1 MHTSNL
7 WHVQTRAVA
16 PTFQIKEPTQKQNTT
31 SKPDKNLLSLY
42 FSCVFF
48 FFKEVFGIIHNRS
61 QALREN
67 RLNASPLI
75 SFPIFFCSFDA
86 CQSSASRPERGLEGG
101 CRVLP
106 RGAMGPRCPRRLRL
120 GPGGAP
126 GSIAPLT
133 HPTSPAGKRS
143 PKAAPAPL
151 PNLVV
156 PLNVTL

>member
-42 FSCVFF
+42 FSCVLF

-75 SFPIFFCSFDA
+75 SFPIFLQFWCM
-86 CQSSASRPERGLEGG
+86 PEL
-101 CRVLP
+101 
-106 RGAMGPRCPRRLRL
+106 
-120 GPGGAP
+120 
-126 GSIAPLT
+126 SIAPRKGT
-133 HPTSPAGKRS
+133 GGGMPGPAERRYGAKVPPPPAFGAWGSPREHCS
-143 PKAAPAPL
+143 TDT
-151 PNLVV
+151 PNE
-156 PLNVTL
+156 PGRKMQPQSCASSFAKPGRAT

>member
-48 FFKEVFGIIHNRS
+48 FLKKCLVSSTTEAKPWGRTGWMHLHWSHF
-61 QALREN
+61 L
-67 RLNASPLI
+67 
-75 SFPIFFCSFDA
+75 FFCSFDA

-101 CRVLP
+101 CRFLP
-106 RGAMGPRCPRRLRL
+106 RGAMGPRCPRCLCL

-133 HPTSPAGKRS
+133 PPTSPAGKRS
-143 PKAAPAPL
+143 PKAAPAPS
-151 PNLVV
+151 PNLVM